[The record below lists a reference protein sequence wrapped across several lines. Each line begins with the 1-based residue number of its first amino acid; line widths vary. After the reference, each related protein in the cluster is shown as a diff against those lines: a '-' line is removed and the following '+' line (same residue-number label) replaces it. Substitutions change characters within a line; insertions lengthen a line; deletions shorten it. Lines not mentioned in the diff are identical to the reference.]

1 MRILQVV
8 TLMTP
13 DNVFGGPV
21 TVAMNQSRELA
32 KRGHHVV
39 VAGGSRGY
47 PNDSAE
53 SDGGVELRR
62 FPVRQVIPGAGF
74 SGIASLA
81 LLAYIRREAR
91 NFDVVHL
98 HMARDLITLPAAAIA
113 SALGV
118 PIVVQTH
125 GMIDQSS
132 RFLAKPLD
140 ALMTRRVLRKAA
152 SVFHLTPH
160 ELADL
165 QRVLGAPLENARLLG
180 NGVNIPES
188 VGLPADPVE
197 VLFCGRLQTRKRPV
211 LFAKAAEALLAEGI
225 EARFRLLGADEGE
238 GAVVQEVIDRVGRPE
253 MLSWEGAVSHDRV
266 LEEMEKSS
274 IVVLPSVN
282 EPYGMTVIEAM
293 SFGRAVIVTDSC
305 GLAPAVE
312 AVGCGLVIGNSLASL
327 VDGIRLLVR
336 DKELRERMCSQ
347 AVAAARREFSV
358 QAVVSLLEGSYDRV
372 GSVEKHA

>member
-13 DNVFGGPV
+13 ENVFGGPV

-47 PNDSAE
+47 PNGSVE

-91 NFDVVHL
+91 NFDVIHV

-118 PIVVQTH
+118 PIVVQAH
-125 GMIDQSS
+125 GMIDPSN
-132 RFLAKPLD
+132 RILAKPLD
-140 ALMTRRVLRKAA
+140 ALMTRRVLRRAA
-152 SVFHLTPH
+152 AVFHLTPN
-160 ELADL
+160 ELTDL
-165 QRVLGAPLENARLLG
+165 QCVLGTPLENAQLLG
-180 NGVNIPES
+180 NGVNMPGS
-188 VGLPADPVE
+188 PDLPAKPIE

-211 LFAKAAEALLAEGI
+211 LFAEAAEALLAEGI
-225 EARFRLLGADEGE
+225 EARFRLVGADEGE
-238 GAVVQEVIDRVGRPE
+238 GPAVQQVIDRVGRPD
-253 MLSWEGAVSHDRV
+253 MLTWEGAVAPQQV
-266 LEEMEKSS
+266 LEHMTDAS
-274 IVVLPSVN
+274 VFVLPAVD
-282 EPYGMTVIEAM
+282 EPYPMAVIEAM
-293 SFGRAVIVTDSC
+293 SLGRPVIITDTC
-305 GLAPAVE
+305 GLAPIVE
-312 AVGCGLVIGNSLASL
+312 QSESGLVTDRSFQAL
-327 VDGIRLLVR
+327 VDAIRLLVQ
-336 DKELRERMCSQ
+336 DSALRAKMALQATEACRVTFSIAGVAEGLER
-347 AVAAARREFSV
+347 AYAGVR
-358 QAVVSLLEGSYDRV
+358 GN
-372 GSVEKHA
+372 HPN